1 MKTFKIVPQIVEYE
15 SSSDFCNE
23 FKIGSGDLVFLS
35 KSSEKY
41 FAGKL
46 GKAHVIYR
54 GDYGSGEPT
63 DVMVEKIYEDIKNID
78 YKRVIAIGGGTIL
91 DVAKLL
97 SLKTFHPVIDLYD
110 KKIPAVREKEH
121 F

>member
-78 YKRVIAIGGGTIL
+78 YKFFFFAENYYTQNKNIFLHQKQYKYFVIL
-91 DVAKLL
+91 N
-97 SLKTFHPVIDLYD
+97 HPN
-110 KKIPAVREKEH
+110 E
-121 F
+121 

>member
-78 YKRVIAIGGGTIL
+78 YKIIN
-91 DVAKLL
+91 
-97 SLKTFHPVIDLYD
+97 D
-110 KKIPAVREKEH
+110 KI
-121 F
+121 